1 MEKSAPRPILI
12 VEDHPQ
18 TVKVLVRLVEA
29 RGFRVLAAHSLAQAR
44 EVAAAHD
51 IGFLISDLG
60 LPDGNGGE
68 LMQELRDRLGI
79 AGVALTGYGMDADVS
94 LAKQAGFIL
103 HLTKPIQI
111 GDLEKVL
118 VLAKAELAK
127 PPKQRIGNKAT

>member
-1 MEKSAPRPILI
+1 MEKTPPRPILI

-29 RGFRVLAAHSLAQAR
+29 RGFRVVSAHSLAQAR
-44 EVAAAHD
+44 EVAAEND

-60 LPDGNGGE
+60 LPDGSGTE
-68 LMQELRDRLGI
+68 LMKELHDRLGI
-79 AGVALTGYGMDADVS
+79 AGVALTGYGMDADVAQ
-94 LAKQAGFIL
+94 AKQAGFIL

-111 GDLEKVL
+111 SDLEKVL

-127 PPKQRIGNKAT
+127 PRRPVKK